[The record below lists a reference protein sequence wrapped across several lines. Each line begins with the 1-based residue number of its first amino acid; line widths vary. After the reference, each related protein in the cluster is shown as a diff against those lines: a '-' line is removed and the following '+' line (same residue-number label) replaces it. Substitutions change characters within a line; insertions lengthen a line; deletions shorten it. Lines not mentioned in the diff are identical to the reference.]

1 MKAFLISRSWTN
13 AQGDSMSV
21 LLRDVREPDL
31 DAVLALNNSAGSAIL
46 PLDAARLRHFFE
58 RADYFRVAEI
68 DGRIAGFLIAL
79 REDADHT
86 SSNFRWFRERYAR
99 FVYIDRVVIGDGF
112 RGHGL
117 GRVFYSDAQSYAEAR
132 APVLACEVFLEPR
145 DDIAMLFHG
154 TRGFNEVGQQSMS
167 ENGRRVCLL
176 AKQLECY
183 AFVCDTYPRGLPVQ
197 PWLADRARIEW
208 PRLATGGA

>member
-1 MKAFLISRSWTN
+1 
-13 AQGDSMSV
+13 MSV

-31 DAVLALNNSAGSAIL
+31 EAVLALNNSAGSAIL

-79 REDADHT
+79 REDADHS

-145 DDIAMLFHG
+145 DDVAMLFHG
-154 TRGFNEVGQQSMS
+154 TRGFNEVGQQSMA

-183 AFVCDTYPRGLPVQ
+183 AFVCDTYPRDLPAQ

-208 PRLATGGA
+208 PRVATGGA

>member
-1 MKAFLISRSWTN
+1 MK
-13 AQGDSMSV
+13 
-21 LLRDVREPDL
+21 LRDVREHDL

-46 PLDAARLRHFFE
+46 PLDAAHLRHFFE

-68 DGRIAGFLIAL
+68 DGQIAGFLIAV
-79 REDADHT
+79 RETGDHA

-99 FVYIDRVVIGDGF
+99 FVYIDRVVIGGTF

-117 GRVFYSDAQSYAEAR
+117 GRVFYSDVQSYAEAR

-145 DDIAMLFHG
+145 DDVSMLFHG
-154 TRGFNEVGQQSMS
+154 TRGFNEVGQQLMP

-183 AFVCDTYPRGLPVQ
+183 AFVCEAYPRGLPAL
-197 PWLADRARIEW
+197 PWLIDRARIEW
-208 PRLATGGA
+208 PHMATGGA